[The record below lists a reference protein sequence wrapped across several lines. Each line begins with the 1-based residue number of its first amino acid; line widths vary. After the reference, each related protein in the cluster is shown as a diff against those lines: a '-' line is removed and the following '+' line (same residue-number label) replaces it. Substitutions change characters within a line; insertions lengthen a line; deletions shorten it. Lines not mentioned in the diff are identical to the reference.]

1 MKFTDLTSGR
11 RFFCWVRD
19 TKPTFSNPLSIADY
33 VFRAPS
39 VSNERL
45 AGNDELQ
52 LATETLA
59 RYKGLKSFA
68 GVMAGEIGGSN
79 GLRAFA
85 VATAMD
91 IPVVDADEIGRAFPR
106 VDMCLPFIYKAA
118 DPCPAVLSD
127 ARGNIQVVVQT
138 ENSTKFENMVSDCY

>member
-1 MKFTDLTSGR
+1 MKFTNSGSGC

-19 TKPTFSNPLSIADY
+19 TTLTFSDPLSIANY
-33 VFRAPS
+33 VGRAPS

-45 AGNDELQ
+45 AGNGELQ
-52 LATETLA
+52 LATEALA
-59 RYKGLKSFA
+59 RYKGLPYFA

-127 ARGNIQVVVQT
+127 ARGNVQVVVQT
-138 ENSTKFENMVSDCY
+138 ENSTKFENMVGD

>member
-1 MKFTDLTSGR
+1 MKFTDSGPGC
-11 RFFCWVRD
+11 RFLCWVRN
-19 TKPTFSNPLSIADY
+19 TRFTLSNPLSIANY

-52 LATETLA
+52 LATEALA
-59 RYKGLKSFA
+59 RYKGLTSFA

-85 VATAMD
+85 VATAMN

-106 VDMCLPFIYKAA
+106 VDMCLPFIYEAA
-118 DPCPAVLSD
+118 DPCPAVFSD
-127 ARGNIQVVVQT
+127 ARGNIQVVVRT
-138 ENSTKFENMVSDCY
+138 ENSTKFENMVRDYY